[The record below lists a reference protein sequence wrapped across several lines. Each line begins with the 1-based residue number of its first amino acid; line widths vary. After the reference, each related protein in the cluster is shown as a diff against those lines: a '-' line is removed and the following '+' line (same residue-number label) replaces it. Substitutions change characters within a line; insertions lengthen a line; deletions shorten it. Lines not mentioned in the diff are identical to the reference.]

1 MSQRRSKLYRG
12 RHSVTLYYFS
22 VICKDPK
29 DSTYDWIGPEEM
41 GNPEKLK
48 EIKTSIC
55 VCVGGPQ
62 YTEVISFV

>member
-12 RHSVTLYYFS
+12 RHSVTFYIIS
-22 VICKDPK
+22 VQFVKTQRIAHM
-29 DSTYDWIGPEEM
+29 IGLEPEEM
-41 GNPEKLK
+41 GNPKKLK

-62 YTEVISFV
+62 YI